1 MVQPMDKPN
10 AIQPLTPTTTSAQ
23 FPVHIPDFSMYKDGF
38 DQILKNR
45 GIRFMHHRAVPCP
58 NMRSLD
64 DNSHDPLCGECD
76 GSGILYYSPKPITGV
91 LVSNAIEKQFEY
103 QGSWETGTAVL
114 SMPTEYEDGE
124 QADFTLWDRLDV
136 LDYTV
141 RLWEKKEY
149 EPRQGLIQQLRYPI
163 QKVQYLITASANSTK
178 EYLQGVDFNITTDGF
193 IQWVP
198 GHQPSYDYVSEIGQ
212 VYSVAYYANPIYLV
226 LQPMRELRVS
236 QQLMPDGTKRSIRLP
251 QNIVVKRD
259 FLVNAPEKL
268 ASTRG

>member
-1 MVQPMDKPN
+1 MEN
-10 AIQPLTPTTTSAQ
+10 Q
-23 FPVHIPDFSMYKDGF
+23 FHS
-38 DQILKNR
+38 
-45 GIRFMHHRAVPCP
+45 
-58 NMRSLD
+58 
-64 DNSHDPLCGECD
+64 
-76 GSGILYYSPKPITGV
+76 
-91 LVSNAIEKQFEY
+91 
-103 QGSWETGTAVL
+103 
-114 SMPTEYEDGE
+114 
-124 QADFTLWDRLDV
+124 
-136 LDYTV
+136 
-141 RLWEKKEY
+141 
-149 EPRQGLIQQLRYPI
+149 

>member
-1 MVQPMDKPN
+1 
-10 AIQPLTPTTTSAQ
+10 
-23 FPVHIPDFSMYKDGF
+23 
-38 DQILKNR
+38 
-45 GIRFMHHRAVPCP
+45 
-58 NMRSLD
+58 
-64 DNSHDPLCGECD
+64 
-76 GSGILYYSPKPITGV
+76 
-91 LVSNAIEKQFEY
+91 
-103 QGSWETGTAVL
+103 
-114 SMPTEYEDGE
+114 MPTEYEDGE

-163 QKVQYLITASANSTK
+163 QKVQYLITATANSTK

-198 GHQPSYDYVSEIGQ
+198 GHQPSYDSISEIGQ